1 MELYQI
7 EVKET
12 LSRIVP
18 IWADNAKDA
27 LRLASD
33 MYYKEAIVLTDKDCL
48 EMEITV
54 FEHDG
59 DELLR
64 LLKKHETDPS

>member
-48 EMEITV
+48 EIEIIA
-54 FEHDG
+54 FEQDS
-59 DELLR
+59 DELLYP
-64 LLKKHETDPS
+64 LKEHETAPS